1 LPIGHRSV
9 DILAMKQYLWFD
21 HIGNPRA
28 VATYVEILRDN
39 HITILEAGNIEVLF
53 ELLNI
58 DQANPDDQLI
68 EVLQEVM
75 LRHNVQT

>member
-1 LPIGHRSV
+1 
-9 DILAMKQYLWFD
+9 M
-21 HIGNPRA
+21 N
-28 VATYVEILRDN
+28 
-39 HITILEAGNIEVLF
+39 VLF

-58 DQANPDDQLI
+58 DQANHDDQLI